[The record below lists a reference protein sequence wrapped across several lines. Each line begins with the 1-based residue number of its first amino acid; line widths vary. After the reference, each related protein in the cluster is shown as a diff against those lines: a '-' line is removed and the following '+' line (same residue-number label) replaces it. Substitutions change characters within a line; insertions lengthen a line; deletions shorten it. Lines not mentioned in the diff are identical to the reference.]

1 MSSGESARGPGMR
14 FFVAVWIGLMCIV
27 GIEVILTY
35 RHLPPR
41 ELIVWL
47 LLLAFL
53 EAGIA
58 LWYFMHLKYERAA
71 LVWSLVPAFIFVVF
85 LMDHVWPDAFRMASM
100 RLLSQ

>member
-1 MSSGESARGPGMR
+1 MSSGESAQGPGMK

-27 GIEVILTY
+27 GLEVILTY

-41 ELIVWL
+41 ELLVWL

-58 LWYFMHLKYERAA
+58 LWYFMHLKYESAA
-71 LVWSLVPAFIFVVF
+71 LVWSLVPAFVFVVF
-85 LMDHVWPDAFRMASM
+85 MMDHVWPDAFRMASM
-100 RLLSQ
+100 RLLAH

>member
-1 MSSGESARGPGMR
+1 MSSGESAPGPGMR

-35 RHLPPR
+35 QHMPARQ
-41 ELIVWL
+41 LIVWL

-71 LVWSLVPAFIFVVF
+71 LVWSLVPAFVFVVF

>member
-1 MSSGESARGPGMR
+1 MK

-27 GIEVILTY
+27 GVEVIVTY

-41 ELIVWL
+41 QLIVWL

-71 LVWSLVPAFIFVVF
+71 LVWSLVPAFVFVVF
-85 LMDHVWPDAFRMASM
+85 LMDHLWPDAFRMASM

>member
-1 MSSGESARGPGMR
+1 MSSGESAPGPGMR
-14 FFVAVWIGLMCIV
+14 FFVAVWIALMCIV
-27 GIEVILTY
+27 GIEVIVTY
-35 RHLPPR
+35 RHMPAR
-41 ELIVWL
+41 QLIVWL